1 MCAIHISSVTGL
13 EHYEAG
19 IIASKCE
26 QLSAKTETRAGRTL
40 WWATVCVR
48 GGTTEFNDII
58 FIPLPR
64 KFIKI
69 CLLPDASKLNIN
81 EPSGK

>member
-1 MCAIHISSVTGL
+1 MCAMHISSVTGL

-40 WWATVCVR
+40 RCAYVEELQNLTILFLYLCHA
-48 GGTTEFNDII
+48 N
-58 FIPLPR
+58 L
-64 KFIKI
+64 
-69 CLLPDASKLNIN
+69 
-81 EPSGK
+81 